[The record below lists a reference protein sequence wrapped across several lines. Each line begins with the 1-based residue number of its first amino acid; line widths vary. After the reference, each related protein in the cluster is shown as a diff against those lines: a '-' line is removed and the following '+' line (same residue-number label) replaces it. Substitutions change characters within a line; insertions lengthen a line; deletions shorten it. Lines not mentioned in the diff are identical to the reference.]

1 MKKSSEQKLIGQI
14 DRLKEKQTQD
24 TLLMSRMV
32 LQVEPIS
39 CSSDQA
45 NRKKFNDTKDE
56 VDKISQCFERRKRLL
71 KRKGEKLSEIRTA
84 LLVAE
89 SLS

>member
-1 MKKSSEQKLIGQI
+1 MKSPEEKLLAQI
-14 DRLKEKQTQD
+14 DRLKAKQQGD
-24 TLLMSRMV
+24 SSLMANMV
-32 LQVEPIS
+32 WQADKLSQKTSVEE
-39 CSSDQA
+39 
-45 NRKKFNDTKDE
+45 RKKFSDLRDE
-56 VDKISQCFERRKRLL
+56 IEKISQCFERRKRLL